1 MEGLFLGREQHGVSK
16 GSVRSYS
23 EQTLQ
28 SEHSICTCSLLLLA
42 EMKGQ
47 S

>member
-1 MEGLFLGREQHGVSK
+1 MEGLFWGREQHGVSK
-16 GSVRSYS
+16 GSVKSHS

-42 EMKGQ
+42 DLKGQ